1 MLLTQDPGICVVA
14 EAANEQQAVQ
24 RVSECRPDVV
34 LLEAGLTELIQELD
48 RAVAN
53 PPAAVVY
60 GIESMAPE
68 RLAGLV
74 RGNVRGVVHREA
86 ANDDVVHAVHAVLDD
101 GGFASPELTACLLQ
115 AVRAG
120 CTPPGVDHRF
130 RDRLTERENGVFGLL
145 CQGLSNKA
153 IAAAL
158 CVTEKTIKFHVSN
171 VLAKSGVSTRAQLI
185 AAMGSFTTPH
195 GQPIAARGV

>member
-1 MLLTQDPGICVVA
+1 MLLARDPGISVVA
-14 EAANEQQAVQ
+14 EAADERQAVK
-24 RVSECRPDVV
+24 RVAEYRPDVI

-48 RAVAN
+48 RSVPS
-53 PPAAVVY
+53 PPATVVY
-60 GIESMAPE
+60 GIDAMSPE
-68 RLAGLV
+68 RLADLV
-74 RGNVRGVVHREA
+74 RGNVRGVVHRDA
-86 ANDDVVHAVHAVLDD
+86 ANDDVVHAVHAVVDD

-120 CTPPGVDHRF
+120 CTPLGVDHRF
-130 RDRLTERENGVFGLL
+130 RELLTERENGVLALL

-158 CVTEKTIKFHVSN
+158 CVTEKTVKFHVSN
-171 VLAKSGVSTRAQLI
+171 VLGKSGVSTRAQLI

-195 GQPIAARGV
+195 GHSIGARGA